1 MCSDGYVSLEVSY
14 LEVKIWNRTYDKVEC
29 CQCCVIIQGA
39 KSSTKPS
46 ADGKLG
52 MGHRRQCRPLFLRE
66 FIMHEF

>member
-29 CQCCVIIQGA
+29 CQCCVIIQGT

-52 MGHRRQCRPLFLRE
+52 MGHQC
-66 FIMHEF
+66 